1 MSETE
6 QPPVKNRPATSDVVG
21 TVILCLVGVVA
32 VVMGFGYGF
41 MEDNGQVGA
50 GFLPVLTGGFVVL
63 ATLLEL
69 ARMYLAHSSPIEG
82 SFMETVVHLEEE
94 AGAAIARAHHEDADA
109 GGDAGGMD
117 SEELDTFGRTKAQRT
132 SAIGKIF
139 GIMLVAILLIPVLGL
154 LISLTLMTLV
164 LLLVVERKP
173 WVPSVLATLGALA
186 FFYFVFVQGLRVPL
200 PTGLLG
206 II

>member
-1 MSETE
+1 MSSVSETE
-6 QPPVKNRPATSDVVG
+6 QPRVKNRPPTSDVVG

-32 VVMGFGYGF
+32 VVMGLGYGF
-41 MEDNGQVGA
+41 MQDNGQVGA
-50 GFLPVLTGGFVVL
+50 GFLPVLTGGFVIV
-63 ATLLEL
+63 ATLMEL
-69 ARMYLAHSSPIEG
+69 GRMYLAHSSPIEG
-82 SFMETVVHLEEE
+82 SFMEAVEHLEEE
-94 AGAAIARAHHEDADA
+94 ASAAIARAHASDGDSKDMNSED
-109 GGDAGGMD
+109 
-117 SEELDTFGRTKAQRT
+117 LDTFGRTRAQRT
-132 SAIGKIF
+132 SAIGRIF

-164 LLLVVERKP
+164 LLLFVERKP

>member
-6 QPPVKNRPATSDVVG
+6 QPPAKTRPATSDVVG
-21 TVILCLVGVVA
+21 TVILCLIGVVA
-32 VVMGFGYGF
+32 VVMGLGYGF
-41 MEDNGQVGA
+41 MEENGQVGA
-50 GFLPVLTGGFVVL
+50 GFLPILTGGFVVV

-82 SFMETVVHLEEE
+82 SFMEAVVHLEEE
-94 AGAAIARAHHEDADA
+94 AGAAIARAHHEDEDP
-109 GGDAGGMD
+109 GGMH
-117 SEELDTFGRTKAQRT
+117 SEKLDTFGRTRAQRT

-164 LLLVVERKP
+164 LLLLIERKP
-173 WVPSVLATLGALA
+173 LVPSVLATLGALA

-200 PTGLLG
+200 PTGMLG